1 MSKVILV
8 NKNNKKIGSEDKLVT
23 HHRVS
28 LHRAF
33 SKLIFNSKKK
43 YLLQRRAS
51 NKNHTPSHWTNTC
64 CTHPRENESYDEAI
78 HRRLNEEMGM
88 KCKLEQSYSFIY
100 KSKLNKNLIE
110 HEHDSVFISQT
121 NDIPIINKNEV
132 SEFKYININELK
144 TELKIKPNS
153 FTPWFKMIINNL
165 DDSFFESKTFKI
177 NA

>member
-8 NKNNKKIGSEDKLVT
+8 NKNNKKIGLEDKLVA
-23 HHRVS
+23 HQKGL

-33 SKLIFNSKKK
+33 SILIFNSKKEF
-43 YLLQRRAS
+43 LLQRRAS
-51 NKNHTPSHWTNTC
+51 NKYHTPGLWTNTC
-64 CTHPRENESYDEAI
+64 CSHPKENESYDEAI

-88 KCKLEQSYSFIY
+88 KCKLEHIYSFVY

-110 HEHDSVFISQT
+110 HEHDSVFIGQT

-144 TELKIKPNS
+144 TELKIKPNN